1 MNNDILNLNLKKIYS
16 SIEKNEIDEAHK
28 LLLKIKNLAPAELI
42 LNLSGLIN
50 FKKKD
55 YKSSINFYIK
65 AIELNPNY
73 LNAYINLFS
82 VYNKID
88 NFAESEKVV
97 RKALK
102 FYPKSDAINN
112 ALGYSLLKQNK
123 NEDAI
128 IFFKIAIKLNSQN
141 YKAFFNIGNAYFK
154 IKNFQKAI
162 QYFEKTFKI
171 NSKAPETTFYIAEC
185 NKEMQNYN
193 EALNYYK
200 IASKENNSW
209 LRKNKIIAKILE
221 CYLILNKKNDYLE
234 DISMYSKADPDN
246 RRIAA
251 TSAFIAHQFNVK
263 DQYPFCPNPFDF
275 IYKSTLENYVNNYKF
290 FLNSLFNEIMLLNFK
305 WEGHTTRNGYRT
317 TENLSEKKLPFISK
331 LEKYILLELN
341 KYFQIHKDKKIKFI
355 ENWPNKF
362 KFQSWSNRLKKQ
374 GHNITHIH
382 PGGWISAVFY
392 LKIPKDIKNNEAGIE
407 FSLHGDNYYV
417 VNKNIPTKVL
427 HPEEGNIILFPS
439 SLFHKTIPF
448 ESDEERVGIAMDLC
462 KE

>member
-102 FYPKSDAINN
+102 IYPKSDVINN

-128 IFFKIAIKLNSQN
+128 IYFKISTKLNSLN

-154 IKNFQKAI
+154 TNNFQKAI

-185 NKEMQNYN
+185 NKELQNYN

-200 IASKENNSW
+200 LASREKNSW